1 MSTEEKQNFPIYQDS
16 NSTQYPKNE
25 KELSYLIKQYY
36 KSGIPIELLGSS
48 SKKNIGKPLQVAK
61 TLSLAKLSG
70 IVEYLPEELYIKV
83 KAGTQIK
90 EIEETLKKINN
101 N

>member
-25 KELSYLIKQYY
+25 KELSDLIKQYY

-48 SKKNIGKPLQVAK
+48 SKKI
-61 TLSLAKLSG
+61 
-70 IVEYLPEELYIKV
+70 
-83 KAGTQIK
+83 
-90 EIEETLKKINN
+90 
-101 N
+101 